1 MAIAEIPDTK
11 PGFTYSP
18 EYSTV
23 SDSLDTLKQVFF
35 QIAGERLDSLR
46 GTDFSS
52 LKRTYSSRGNT
63 INYVVDLLE
72 TYTNY
77 YGDYEKR
84 ELEVSNNLLT
94 AVIEH
99 ALADSTGI
107 YTYTNFW
114 KPESGSLSLHT
125 EYGSLSEII
134 QNSIDDETGQVPEFE
149 VHRNIQELLFLN
161 KLTTARNRGIDETG
175 VVFSPSPDMSN
186 PKTQARGYQGNDQ
199 IRISRKGE
207 NGIEEQTIYWF
218 PRVETTQYIELAQQ
232 LIEADP
238 NHRSSRYLRDSV
250 VQIIKNPTDINIM
263 ACSDIFSDKQ
273 MEVITH
279 FIEKNQQQLPTDHS
293 VITNYINTAIQGVT
307 TAKLLNLTYQGTIS
321 LLEDDTPS
329 LNQKLE
335 QIFDLIEEAQFA
347 FRLFVRD
354 HGGINTFTP
363 EISNQLNYTWSQYQQ
378 MSFENRQQTFRPSGF
393 SGSGC
398 GFSGQEIKLKNGSS
412 IWGPM
417 SVHANIMGI
426 QSSFPSDF
434 GEPHHA
440 SCKGCNSY
448 TIVGGCDLCISC
460 HNRFS

>member
-1 MAIAEIPDTK
+1 MAIAEIPIKTEFIY
-11 PGFTYSP
+11 PP
-18 EYSTV
+18 EHPTV
-23 SDSLDTLKQVFF
+23 PNSLDTLRQAFF
-35 QIAGERLDSLR
+35 QIAGERLNSLKE
-46 GTDFSS
+46 TDFP
-52 LKRTYSSRGNT
+52 LIKRTYPSRGNT

-114 KPESGSLSLHT
+114 KPGSGGLSLHT

-149 VHRNIQELLFLN
+149 IHRNIQELLFLD
-161 KLTTARNRGIDETG
+161 KLTTARNRGVDETG

-186 PKTQARGYQGNDQ
+186 PEAQARGYQGNDQ

-218 PRVETTQYIELAQQ
+218 PRVETTQYIELAQE
-232 LIEADP
+232 LIEVDP
-238 NHRSSRYLRDSV
+238 YHSSSQYLRDSV
-250 VQIIKNPTDINIM
+250 VQIINNPTDINIL

-273 MEVITH
+273 MEVITN
-279 FIEKNQQQLPTDHS
+279 FIEQNQQQLSINHS
-293 VITNYINTAIQGVT
+293 VIADYINTAIQGVT
-307 TAKLLNLTYQGTIS
+307 IATLMSITYQGAIS
-321 LLEDDTPS
+321 LLEGDTPS

-335 QIFDLIEEAQFA
+335 QIFDLIEEAQFS

-378 MSFENRQQTFRPSGF
+378 MPFENRQQTFRPSGF

-398 GFSGQEIKLKNGSS
+398 GFSGQGIKLKNGSS

-417 SVHANIMGI
+417 SSVNIHGVE
-426 QSSFPSDF
+426 SSFPVDF
-434 GEPHHA
+434 GDPHIG
-440 SCKGCNSY
+440 SCKGCMQLT
-448 TIVGGCDLCISC
+448 TIGGCNLCIEC
-460 HNRFS
+460 HNKY